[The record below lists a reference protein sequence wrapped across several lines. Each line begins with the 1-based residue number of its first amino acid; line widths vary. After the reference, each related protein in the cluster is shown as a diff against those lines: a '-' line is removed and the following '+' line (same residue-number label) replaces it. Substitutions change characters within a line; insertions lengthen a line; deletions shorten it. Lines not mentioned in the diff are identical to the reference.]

1 MNNLQIIQANHE
13 EGFRTYWNLR
23 HSEILDYITEKK
35 IVMSTSNNQ
44 DILFRSYNNSPTV
57 SLLLATENVYKIEDI
72 YYEMYRLLKQNGAYQ
87 LRPLLDTTVMKYEF
101 GVINLRRGPIGKFY
115 CNYDKQFSNVGIVM
129 VDTLIF

>member
-1 MNNLQIIQANHE
+1 MNAVQISRVDAFQ
-13 EGFRTYWNLR
+13 TYWNLR

-72 YYEMYRLLKQNGAYQ
+72 YYEMYRLLKQTGASQ